1 MRLRLFG
8 GVVAALLGAAP
19 AHADKFAGAFLEGGA
34 GARALGMG
42 NAYAAVANDASAI
55 YWNPAGLAST
65 THHELMA
72 SHEFKFG
79 DLIDYSY
86 FGAVFQVPQ
95 RNGRIGFGLIRLGIS
110 DIAFTDSTLWV
121 DSNANGEIDAGEV
134 EFDEVADADKIHY
147 ENDSEYGIFL
157 SYAQPVSQWQL
168 GGSLKFIRQS
178 VGEFSSFGIGL
189 DLGLL
194 RQDVLRN
201 LDIGLTL
208 HDITSTYLSWSTGRK
223 ETIAPVARLGLAYQ
237 LQSPALRG
245 AFLLSGDAEVHFD
258 DRRTADQF
266 WAGST
271 STNLNWGLEFNMQNQ
286 LALRLGLQEESFQ
299 AGAGLAAGPL
309 RFEYGVVPDPRNDF
323 DASQRLSMS
332 YILP

>member
-1 MRLRLFG
+1 
-8 GVVAALLGAAP
+8 
-19 AHADKFAGAFLEGGA
+19 
-34 GARALGMG
+34 MG

-55 YWNPAGLAST
+55 YWNPAGLALT

-79 DLIDYSY
+79 NLVDYSF
-86 FGAVFQVPQ
+86 FGAVFQVPE
-95 RNGRIGFGLIRLGIS
+95 RNGRIGFGLIRLGID

-121 DSNANGEIDAGEV
+121 DHNGNGEIDGGEF
-134 EFDEVADADKIHY
+134 EYDEQADADKIHWVS
-147 ENDSEYGIFL
+147 DAEYGVFL
-157 SYAQPVSQWQL
+157 SYAQPVSQWQV

-178 VGEFSSFGIGL
+178 IDEFSSFGIGL

-194 RQDVLRN
+194 RQDVFRN
-201 LDIGLTL
+201 LDVGLTL
-208 HDITSTYLSWSTGRK
+208 HDVTSTYLSWSTGRK

-237 LQSPALRG
+237 LHSPALRG

-258 DRRTADQF
+258 DRRGADQF

-309 RFEYGVVPDPRNDF
+309 RFEYGVVPDPRGDF